1 MKRPAEA
8 LRGAKSSVRGQFS
21 AVTSQSERSLL
32 LGIVLLVTVASAV
45 TGFVLAQYYS
55 IDVLSSLIFV
65 PQDCYIDWG
74 MNVGRHCF
82 SDYTMPVTL
91 GLRPNPWEPYPAW
104 TSADHVPFQNNYP
117 PAGMLPHVTFGLLGQ
132 WLHAPRVGLFGY
144 LLALAIAVFSPAI
157 WAARGTRG
165 YDRVVVFI
173 ACGMAAIPAW
183 MTIDRGN
190 SVGFVVPIA
199 LIFLVALCRG
209 RWRVVTIMVILAALV
224 KPQFVLLAV
233 VLFAARRWKDSVI
246 AVVGAVLFN
255 FAAYALWPRN
265 FPGTIAQSMRAT
277 LESGAFQRLVGAQNV
292 SFSKAVLLIPDS
304 IVKLQ
309 NGGSVPDGFLIGLRS
324 LIGFVVVLL
333 VVAFVVALGRRISPV
348 MAGIA
353 MLATASLFPALTQP
367 YYLVF
372 VLPVAALLVRDPDG
386 PPGSGIFDRAAT
398 VGGHRRAAGIWL
410 SLAAALSIAQIALPG
425 PSSSVPIVG
434 QLGLPGIAVMT
445 APLVASTLS
454 LTPILWLIACVAIIV
469 SYARKP
475 VPALV
480 DDAAADPEESTDT
493 AADSPPQKSE
503 VIAKS

>member
-1 MKRPAEA
+1 MKRSVEV
-8 LRGAKSSVRGQFS
+8 LRGAKSAVRDRFA
-21 AVTSQSERSLL
+21 AVAGQSERSLL
-32 LGIVLLVTVASAV
+32 LGTVLLVTAVSAV

-65 PQDCYIDWG
+65 PQDCYLDWG

-132 WLHAPRVGLFGY
+132 WLHAPRVGLIGY
-144 LLALAIAVFSPAI
+144 LLALAIAVFSPAM
-157 WAARGTRG
+157 WAARGARG

-183 MTIDRGN
+183 MAIDRGN

-199 LIFLVALCRG
+199 LVFLVALARG
-209 RWRVVTIMVILAALV
+209 QWRLVTLMVILAALV

-233 VLFAARRWKDSVI
+233 VLFAARRWRSGGI
-246 AVVGAVLFN
+246 AVAGAVLLN
-255 FAAYALWPRN
+255 FAAYAFWPHD

-292 SFSKAVLLIPDS
+292 SFSKAVLVIPDS
-304 IVKLQ
+304 IAMLS
-309 NGGSVPDGFLIGLRS
+309 NGGPVPEGFLIGLRS
-324 LIGFVVVLL
+324 LVGYVVLVL
-333 VVAFVVALGRRISPV
+333 VIAIVVGLGRRISPV
-348 MAGIA
+348 MAGIV

-372 VLPVAALLVRDPDG
+372 VLPVAALIVRDPDG
-386 PPGSGIFDRAAT
+386 PPGSGIFDRAGT
-398 VGGHRRAAGIWL
+398 VGGRRRAVGIWL
-410 SLAAALSIAQIALPG
+410 SLAAALSIAQVALPG

-445 APLVASTLS
+445 APMVASTLS
-454 LTPILWLIACVAIIV
+454 LTPVWWLLACVAILV

-475 VPALV
+475 APAPTS
-480 DDAAADPEESTDT
+480 APADLEVSTEA

-503 VIAKS
+503 VIAES

>member
-1 MKRPAEA
+1 MKRPVEI
-8 LRGAKSSVRGQFS
+8 LRGANFAVRSQFV
-21 AVTSQSERSLL
+21 ALTGQSERSLL
-32 LGIVLLVTVASAV
+32 LGTVLLVTAASAV

-65 PQDCYIDWG
+65 PQDCYLDWG

-117 PAGMLPHVTFGLLGQ
+117 PAGMLPHVTFGLLGE
-132 WLHAPRVGLFGY
+132 WLHAPRVGLIGY
-144 LLALAIAVFSPAI
+144 LLALAVAVFSPAI
-157 WAARGTRG
+157 WASRGTRG

-183 MTIDRGN
+183 MVIDRGN

-199 LIFLVALCRG
+199 LVFLVASSRG
-209 RWRVVTIMVILAALV
+209 QWRLVSIMVILAALV

-233 VLFAARRWKDSVI
+233 VLFAARRWRWGGI
-246 AVVGAVLFN
+246 AVGGAVLLN
-255 FAAYALWPRN
+255 FAAYAFWPHN

-304 IVKLQ
+304 IAKLK
-309 NGGSVPDGFLIGLRS
+309 NGGLVPEGSLIGLRS
-324 LIGFVVVLL
+324 LVGYIVLVLVIGVLI
-333 VVAFVVALGRRISPV
+333 ALGRRVSPV
-348 MAGIA
+348 LAGIV

-372 VLPVAALLVRDPDG
+372 VLPVAALVVRDPDG
-386 PPGSGIFDRAAT
+386 PPGSGIFDRAAI
-398 VGGHRRAAGIWL
+398 VGERRRAAGIWV

-445 APLVASTLS
+445 APMVASTLS
-454 LTPILWLIACVAIIV
+454 LTPVLWLIACVAVIV
-469 SYARKP
+469 SYVRR
-475 VPALV
+475 PASSPQR
-480 DDAAADPEESTDT
+480 DAGPDTEESSGAADGPPPNAELLVES
-493 AADSPPQKSE
+493 
-503 VIAKS
+503 